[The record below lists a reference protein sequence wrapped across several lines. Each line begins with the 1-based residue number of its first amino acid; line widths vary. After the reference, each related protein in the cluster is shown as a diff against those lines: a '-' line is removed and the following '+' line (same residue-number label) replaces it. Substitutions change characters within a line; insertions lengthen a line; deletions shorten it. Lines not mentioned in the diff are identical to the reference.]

1 MNDWT
6 PILTFLGPIL
16 VAVIMAIPGIK
27 ALKGQSK
34 EREANRAKLEE
45 EITETVLARARSE
58 IDELSQKI
66 TEMKVTIEQL
76 EKENVALRLQNGQ
89 LRQEIKLLKDKYN
102 GDC

>member
-1 MNDWT
+1 MNDFT
-6 PILTFLGPIL
+6 PILTFLGPIV

-27 ALKGQSK
+27 ALRGQRE
-34 EREANRAKLEE
+34 ERDALRQKTED
-45 EITETVLARARSE
+45 EITERVLLRARSE
-58 IDELSQKI
+58 IAELSQKI

-102 GDC
+102 GEC